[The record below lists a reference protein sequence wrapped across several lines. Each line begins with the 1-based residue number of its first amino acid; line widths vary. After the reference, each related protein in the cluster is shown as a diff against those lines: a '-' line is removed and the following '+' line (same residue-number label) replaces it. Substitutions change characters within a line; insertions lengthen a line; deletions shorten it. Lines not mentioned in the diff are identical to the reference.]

1 MCSKAVGV
9 VHRILCYQ
17 KRCKIRLVYNWKEL
31 WSGNKHYNLIVII
44 MCSLYQILI
53 RYFVHLALV
62 NLLKFFV
69 TSEDHLL
76 PKFNIFLVSDEVNNK
91 KKSIYLTP
99 YVILVVI
106 AAQVIKIFNLFITYG
121 DTFLPNPTTYDELYY
136 ELIRVYK
143 VFDDL
148 YSIGKSSDQLQNN
161 NYHIVIFLCV
171 SFIYVN
177 YVLCESSTGH
187 IGLYHTIFF

>member
-1 MCSKAVGV
+1 MVEFTLSHLSKNFKVDLYRYSPQCSRRGAAVTVHVKKWLPFSCCRSICSKAVGV

-76 PKFNIFLVSDEVNNK
+76 PKFNIFLVSDEVS
-91 KKSIYLTP
+91 KKSIHLTP
-99 YVILVVI
+99 Y
-106 AAQVIKIFNLFITYG
+106 K
-121 DTFLPNPTTYDELYY
+121 LY
-136 ELIRVYK
+136 LLLLSWLSLLHRW
-143 VFDDL
+143 
-148 YSIGKSSDQLQNN
+148 
-161 NYHIVIFLCV
+161 
-171 SFIYVN
+171 
-177 YVLCESSTGH
+177 
-187 IGLYHTIFF
+187 